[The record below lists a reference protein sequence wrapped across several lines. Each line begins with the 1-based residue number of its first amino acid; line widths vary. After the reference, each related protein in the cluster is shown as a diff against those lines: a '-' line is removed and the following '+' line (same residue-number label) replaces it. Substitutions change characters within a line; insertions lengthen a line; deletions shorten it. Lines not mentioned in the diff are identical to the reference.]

1 MVQNAVI
8 KFEQQIKAEVLKMIN
23 TKLLDSYINNIG
35 LNYETV
41 ANMLGISAD
50 VLIKK
55 CNNII
60 DFKSSEIYSLCM
72 ILSIKEDANAIFF
85 G

>member
-8 KFEQQIKAEVLKMIN
+8 EFEQQIKAEVFRMIN

-35 LNYETV
+35 LNYKTV
-41 ANMLGISAD
+41 SNMLGISAD

-55 CNNII
+55 CNNVI
-60 DFKSSEIYSLCM
+60 DFKTSEMYLLCS